1 MTTFVIVMS
10 LLNILVWVLL
20 FLSRKKAQKNMIET
34 VMKISLGNIKQE
46 VEKILIEINK
56 VTDSSLSLIE
66 NRMNTLREVIAL
78 ADKRVS
84 LADKEFAKKEQELI
98 TLNRIDEIHTTVKKD
113 NATVKS
119 YVENA
124 YKVNSK
130 QKNDGGISLFA
141 AEDFNERREPELS
154 LKDKVLDL
162 FNQGIDVYL
171 IAEKLDSSV
180 AEVQTIINL
189 FGH

>member
-10 LLNILVWVLL
+10 LLNILVWVIL
-20 FLSRKKAQKNMIET
+20 FLSRKRMQKNMIET
-34 VMKISLGNIKQE
+34 VMKVSLGNIKQE

-130 QKNDGGISLFA
+130 PKNDGGISLFA

>member
-1 MTTFVIVMS
+1 
-10 LLNILVWVLL
+10 
-20 FLSRKKAQKNMIET
+20 MIET

>member
-1 MTTFVIVMS
+1 
-10 LLNILVWVLL
+10 
-20 FLSRKKAQKNMIET
+20 MIET

-56 VTDSSLSLIE
+56 VTDNSLSLIE

-78 ADKRVS
+78 ADKRIS
-84 LADKEFAKKEQELI
+84 LADKELAKREQELI

-113 NATVKS
+113 NSNVKS

-154 LKDKVLDL
+154 LKDKVINM

>member
-1 MTTFVIVMS
+1 
-10 LLNILVWVLL
+10 
-20 FLSRKKAQKNMIET
+20 MIET
-34 VMKISLGNIKQE
+34 VMKVSLGNIKQE

-124 YKVNSK
+124 YKV
-130 QKNDGGISLFA
+130 
-141 AEDFNERREPELS
+141 
-154 LKDKVLDL
+154 KVL
-162 FNQGIDVYL
+162 IPV
-171 IAEKLDSSV
+171 S
-180 AEVQTIINL
+180 
-189 FGH
+189 

>member
-10 LLNILVWVLL
+10 LLNILVWVIL
-20 FLSRKKAQKNMIET
+20 FLLRKRMQKNMIET
-34 VMKISLGNIKQE
+34 VMKVSLGNIKQE